1 MSFAFFFTLLIHLAF
16 SIFSYCFINRT
27 ILLKAMLNHLSAV
40 TQKFIIFREG
50 NKITH
55 SVQSHNGDRRDIRC
69 LKLLSN

>member
-1 MSFAFFFTLLIHLAF
+1 
-16 SIFSYCFINRT
+16 
-27 ILLKAMLNHLSAV
+27 MLNHLSTV
-40 TQKFIIFREG
+40 KQKFIIFREG